1 MLEIASMAFIIS
13 QLSRKTIA
21 GIGSIMSSSHSYRVP
36 NIPNGSPWV
45 VVCMYLNKIIKK
57 KQSTNYA
64 TSQHGL
70 FVFVN
75 MLEPLKD
82 LAAGRNCYQNN
93 LRANQTIWSV
103 LCSIFERASG
113 LILKLS
119 LAWTSIIKHNH
130 AAGQFPLQHLP
141 DYKPIGRAVSNES
154 RQQGPPQC
162 HQIASC
168 QNQVF
173 PHSQWEHKVF

>member
-13 QLSRKTIA
+13 QLSRKTVA

-36 NIPNGSPWV
+36 NIPNVSGGVYVSEQNLTV
-45 VVCMYLNKIIKK
+45 IKQ
-57 KQSTNYA
+57 QST
-64 TSQHGL
+64 
-70 FVFVN
+70 
-75 MLEPLKD
+75 KD

-93 LRANQTIWSV
+93 LLANQTIWSV

-113 LILKLS
+113 LNLKLS

-168 QNQVF
+168 RNQVF
-173 PHSQWEHKVF
+173 SHSQWEHKVF

>member
-13 QLSRKTIA
+13 QLSRKTVA

-36 NIPNGSPWV
+36 NIPNVSGGV
-45 VVCMYLNKIIKK
+45 YVYKQNLTVIKQ
-57 KQSTNYA
+57 QSTNYA

-168 QNQVF
+168 RNQVF
-173 PHSQWEHKVF
+173 SHSQWEHKVF

>member
-1 MLEIASMAFIIS
+1 
-13 QLSRKTIA
+13 
-21 GIGSIMSSSHSYRVP
+21 
-36 NIPNGSPWV
+36 
-45 VVCMYLNKIIKK
+45 
-57 KQSTNYA
+57 
-64 TSQHGL
+64 
-70 FVFVN
+70 

-82 LAAGRNCYQNN
+82 LTTGRNCYQNN
-93 LRANQTIWSV
+93 LLANQTMRSV
-103 LCSIFERASG
+103 LCNIFERVFG
-113 LILKLS
+113 LNSKLS

-154 RQQGPPQC
+154 HQQGPPQC

-173 PHSQWEHKVF
+173 SHSQWEHKVFWSFSVLGFCSPVSQKHSRSSKVVQPVIIPPFCSFCKNLLPRECTITQIAPVWNQSKALDPHRLPIISR